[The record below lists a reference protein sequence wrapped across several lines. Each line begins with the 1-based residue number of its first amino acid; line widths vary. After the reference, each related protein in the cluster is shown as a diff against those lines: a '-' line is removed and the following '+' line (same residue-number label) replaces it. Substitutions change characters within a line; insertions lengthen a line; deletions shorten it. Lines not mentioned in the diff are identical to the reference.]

1 MNLENFKSRVVD
13 RRHEL
18 SSRLRTIETELAT
31 PHPDDDDRA
40 VERENEEV
48 LEVLGEQGLAE
59 LRAIE
64 AALRRI
70 HEGHYGTCVQCGG
83 AIRPERLEVL
93 PHAPL
98 CSDCVSERS
107 GGGR

>member
-1 MNLENFKSRVVD
+1 MNLENFKSRLVD

-18 SSRLRTIETELAT
+18 SSRLRTIETDLAT
-31 PHPDDDDRA
+31 PHPDGDDRA
-40 VERENEEV
+40 VERETDEV
-48 LEVLGEQGLAE
+48 LEALGEQGLAE

-64 AALRRI
+64 APLRRI
-70 HEGHYGTCVQCGG
+70 HEGHYGTCVQCGA

-98 CSDCVSERS
+98 CSDCACARS
-107 GGGR
+107 GAAR